1 MKRLIIFIYAL
12 LALIACEKDETRAVL
27 KTEGTPPAISLPVA
41 DTELTITEPSLG
53 EEVEFVWSDT
63 DYGINT
69 EVTYTLEIDSKCN
82 AFEEPVVVGVT
93 TDHTLPMTL
102 EALNAKLVNELKLA
116 PHQLAELQ
124 IRVRSVVN
132 NKYQS
137 ISAAI
142 PFTITPWSA
151 RPVALW
157 IGESTSAPVVLAT
170 SETAYEGYRY
180 LEEGT
185 AFRFSTNPVCEGDV
199 FGTNG
204 TEGVLQE
211 GIASAEIEIPSTGY
225 YRVQANTE
233 ALTYSLTKIDT
244 WGLIG
249 TATAGGWNTS
259 TPLTY
264 NSSKD
269 TWETE
274 VALINGA
281 LKFRANNGWD
291 INYGTGNVNALTG
304 SLAFDAAAIDIAES
318 GNYMIS
324 IDFSQTVVPYAFT
337 YSVVKTSNVP
347 EPSKLWLPGS
357 YQGWSPA
364 TAPTIYAINDE
375 AYEGYV
381 YIHEGAGFKF
391 TSAPDWDHI
400 NYGDSGT
407 PNLLTTDGTQPG
419 LSLSSAGYY
428 KFYVNTGTLAY
439 AIDLIETWGLIG
451 TATTG
456 GWDTST
462 PMTYDQA
469 NDVWKVTADLAQGA
483 LKFRANNGW
492 GINYGVAD
500 INALVGNLLFDA
512 PSINIPE
519 AGNYTVT
526 LDFSRADAPY
536 KYTYS
541 VVKN

>member
-1 MKRLIIFIYAL
+1 MKRLFIFIYAL

-27 KTEGTPPAISLPVA
+27 KTEGTPPVINIPAA
-41 DTELTITEPSLG
+41 DTELIITEPTLG
-53 EEVEFVWSDT
+53 EKVEFVWSDT
-63 DYGINT
+63 DYGVNT

-82 AFEEPVVVGVT
+82 AFEEPVVIGVT
-93 TDHTLPMTL
+93 TASTLPMTM
-102 EALNAKLVNELKLA
+102 EALNEKLVNDLKLA

-124 IRVRSVVN
+124 LRVRSVVN

-137 ISAAI
+137 ISEAI

-157 IGESTSAPVVLAT
+157 MGESTSAPVVLAT

-180 LEEGT
+180 LEESA
-185 AFRFSTNPVCEGDV
+185 AFRFSTNPVCAGDV
-199 FGTNG
+199 FGTSG

-211 GIASAEIEIPSTGY
+211 GTAATAIEVPSTGY
-225 YRVQANTE
+225 YRVQANTG

-249 TATAGGWNTS
+249 TATSGGWNTS
-259 TPLTY
+259 TPMTY

-269 TWETE
+269 IWEAE
-274 VALINGA
+274 VTLINGA

-291 INYGTGNVNALTG
+291 INYGTGNVNQLNG

-318 GNYMIS
+318 GNYIVS
-324 IDFSQTVVPYAFT
+324 IDFSQAEAPYAFT
-337 YSVVKTSNVP
+337 YSVVKASNVP

-364 TAPTIYAINDE
+364 TAPTIYAISDV

-381 YIHEGAGFKF
+381 YINAGAGFKF

-419 LSLSSAGYY
+419 LSLPSAGYY
-428 KFYVNTGTLAY
+428 KFYVNTSTLAY
-439 AIDLIETWGLIG
+439 TIDLINTWGLIG
-451 TATTG
+451 TATSG

-462 PMTYDQA
+462 PMTYDQT
-469 NDVWKVTADLAQGA
+469 NDVWKITTDLAQGA

-500 INALVGNLLFDA
+500 INALVGNLIFDA
-512 PSINIPE
+512 PSINITE
-519 AGNYTVT
+519 SGNYTIT
-526 LDFSRADAPY
+526 LDFSRAEAPY
-536 KYTYS
+536 KYRYS
-541 VVKN
+541 VTKN